1 MEKYLYIRVSSKDQ
15 NIARQMMDAEKLQI
29 PNKNIFV
36 DMQSGKDFNRP
47 EYQKM
52 IKKLEEGDI
61 IYFHSIDRMGRN
73 YDDIIEQWQ
82 LITKKINADIVIL
95 DMPLL
100 DTTTKNNDLTGK
112 FIADLVLQIMSYV
125 AQKERENIKQRQA
138 EGMAIAKEQGKLQK
152 IDLTKEQFLE
162 MKQKVD
168 NQEISVAEA
177 SRRLGISRQTYY
189 KRLNLYENDTQP

>member
-162 MKQKVD
+162 MKHKVD

-189 KRLNLYENDTQP
+189 KRLNLYEKDTQP

>member
-15 NIARQMMDAEKLQI
+15 NIARQMTDAEKLQI